1 MSLWPLGAVAD
12 GIVWV
17 GKFSGCWRLL
27 LCAISVLVGIALPT
41 HQALAADRLYQKQ
54 TAAEICVVE
63 DPAREHKLCNKH
75 YAAKTLHNHGKTL
88 AKDLAKEALA
98 AATLDTQTQKTLVY
112 KPHDWRGAAVHAL
125 GEHRELV
132 TSSSMSRVRMLRF
145 SITIDAWM

>member
-1 MSLWPLGAVAD
+1 MVEYGKDVA
-12 GIVWV
+12 G
-17 GKFSGCWRLL
+17 
-27 LCAISVLVGIALPT
+27 SVERSRVA
-41 HQALAADRLYQKQ
+41 ALAAKHAHEHLRSKTSNTESTLNHKTTFESKNIQLHHQPDS
-54 TAAEICVVE
+54 ES
-63 DPAREHKLCNKH
+63 AREHKLCNKH
-75 YAAKTLHNHGKTL
+75 YAVKTLHNQGRTL

>member
-1 MSLWPLGAVAD
+1 MVNPSPDLRGAVPGRSLALHV
-12 GIVWV
+12 IP
-17 GKFSGCWRLL
+17 
-27 LCAISVLVGIALPT
+27 SVQT
-41 HQALAADRLYQKQ
+41 H
-54 TAAEICVVE
+54 TARIIITHTHIDSES
-63 DPAREHKLCNKH
+63 AREHKLCNKH
-75 YAAKTLHNHGKTL
+75 YAVKTMHNQGRTL